1 MLMSHKPK
9 IIIFHLAY
17 ADSIYFYDI
26 DCFCYI
32 LPNGW
37 FSLVIV
43 CVCVLPHILYF
54 WTWILLI
61 SLYMFIN
68 IGSKHISNININL
81 I

>member
-17 ADSIYFYDI
+17 ADSIYFHDI

-32 LPNGW
+32 VPNGW

-43 CVCVLPHILYF
+43 CVCVASYFVFLNMGFACFTLYV
-54 WTWILLI
+54 
-61 SLYMFIN
+61 Y
-68 IGSKHISNININL
+68 KYRQ
-81 I
+81 